1 MKAMLFV
8 IAALTAP
15 AFAQSAFAHAR
26 TVTISADGKG
36 AYPTLQAAIDAL
48 HDTGGEID
56 LQPGVYREKA
66 TVSGPDLHLKGLGAG
81 PEAVVIVWG
90 DSAASTGSTF
100 KSSTLLASGDGFRA
114 DNLTIQNDYAQHTDV
129 GSQAVAL
136 SLTGDKA
143 VLTHVRLLGAQDT
156 LYVNKGPQGRM
167 SRDYFADCYI
177 EGHVDF
183 IFGNAKAYFRG
194 CEIHGI
200 PHSEVMYTAQSKNAP
215 DEDSGFVFDDCTFT
229 AEPGAQGVSLGRAW
243 RAYATVVLL
252 NAKIETP
259 LIKGGWREWH
269 PGQTQT
275 LKTAYYA
282 EYKSTGVGADPTGRE
297 PYSHQLTDAQAAQ
310 WKLPAFFKGDRG
322 WLPQD
327 AR

>member
-1 MKAMLFV
+1 MKALYLAA
-8 IAALTAP
+8 AALILP
-15 AFAQSAFAHAR
+15 GFAQAQ

-36 AYPTLQAAIDAL
+36 VYPTLQAAIDAL

-56 LQPGVYREKA
+56 LQPGVYREK
-66 TVSGPDLHLKGLGAG
+66 VSITGNDVHLRGLGVR
-81 PEAVVIVWG
+81 PDDVVIVWG
-90 DSAASTGSTF
+90 DSAANTGSTF
-100 KSSTLLASGDGFRA
+100 KSQTVLVTGDGFHA
-114 DNLTIQNDYAQHTDV
+114 DNLTIQNDYAKHSDV

-136 SLTGDKA
+136 SLTGDKD

-167 SRDYFADCYI
+167 SRDYFSDCYI

-183 IFGNAKAYFRG
+183 IFGNAKAYFQG

-215 DEDSGFVFDDCTFT
+215 DEDSGFVFDDCAFT

-269 PGQTQT
+269 PGQTET

-310 WKLPAFFKGDRG
+310 WKLAAFFKGDTG
-322 WLPQD
+322 WLPQN

>member
-1 MKAMLFV
+1 MKALYLAA
-8 IAALTAP
+8 AALILP
-15 AFAQSAFAHAR
+15 GFAQAQ

-36 AYPTLQAAIDAL
+36 VYPSLQAAIDAL
-48 HDTGGEID
+48 RDTGGEID
-56 LQPGVYREKA
+56 LQPGVYREK
-66 TVSGPDLHLKGLGAG
+66 VSITGNDVHLRGLGVR
-81 PEAVVIVWG
+81 PDDVVIVWG
-90 DSAASTGSTF
+90 DSAANTGSTF
-100 KSSTLLASGDGFRA
+100 KSQTVLVTGDGFHA
-114 DNLTIQNDYAQHTDV
+114 DNLTIQNDYAKHSDV

-136 SLTGDKA
+136 SLTGDKD

-167 SRDYFADCYI
+167 SRDYFSDCFI

-183 IFGNAKAYFRG
+183 IFGNAKAYFQG

-215 DEDSGFVFDDCTFT
+215 DEDSGFVFDDCAFT
-229 AEPGAQGVSLGRAW
+229 AEPGAQEVSLGRAW

-282 EYKSTGVGADPTGRE
+282 EYKSSGVGADPTGRE

-310 WKLPAFFKGDRG
+310 WELPAFFKGDTD
-322 WLPQD
+322 WLPQG

>member
-1 MKAMLFV
+1 
-8 IAALTAP
+8 
-15 AFAQSAFAHAR
+15 
-26 TVTISADGKG
+26 
-36 AYPTLQAAIDAL
+36 
-48 HDTGGEID
+48 
-56 LQPGVYREKA
+56 
-66 TVSGPDLHLKGLGAG
+66 
-81 PEAVVIVWG
+81 
-90 DSAASTGSTF
+90 
-100 KSSTLLASGDGFRA
+100 
-114 DNLTIQNDYAQHTDV
+114 
-129 GSQAVAL
+129 
-136 SLTGDKA
+136 
-143 VLTHVRLLGAQDT
+143 
-156 LYVNKGPQGRM
+156 YVNKGPQGRM